1 MNRNRKDL
9 ARRSVRRIGQFIEDI
24 PPEDLI
30 EAEEELR
37 GLGLEASAVG
47 TKLEQQALSAI
58 RARILREHSYAA
70 RARIGLQGRIDL
82 SNKLN

>member
-1 MNRNRKDL
+1 MNRNRKDVV
-9 ARRSVRRIGQFIEDI
+9 RRSVHRIGQFLEEI
-24 PPEDLI
+24 PPENLI

-47 TKLEQQALSAI
+47 TKLEQQALGAI

-70 RARIGLQGRIDL
+70 RSRISLQGRIDL